1 VEIAEG
7 GLATAAQLR
16 RSCAS
21 VSGSSGD
28 PPSKVRVGLAP
39 ERSGDASRPG
49 SGAQNGLASA
59 AAHGEGLRQ
68 WVLFCRLIRTGWAP
82 IYRGNPSTR
91 SGRGDELNSMSN
103 LNQMRWIVTELKRG

>member
-7 GLATAAQLR
+7 GLATAAQLK

-39 ERSGDASRPG
+39 ERFGDASQPG
-49 SGAQNGLASA
+49 SRAQNGLASA
-59 AAHGEGLRQ
+59 VARGEGLWQRA
-68 WVLFCRLIRTGWAP
+68 LFGRLIRTG
-82 IYRGNPSTR
+82 
-91 SGRGDELNSMSN
+91 
-103 LNQMRWIVTELKRG
+103 

>member
-1 VEIAEG
+1 M
-7 GLATAAQLR
+7 AAQLR

-21 VSGSSGD
+21 VSSPSGD

-59 AAHGEGLRQ
+59 AARGEGLRHSA
-68 WVLFCRLIRTGWAP
+68 LFC
-82 IYRGNPSTR
+82 
-91 SGRGDELNSMSN
+91 
-103 LNQMRWIVTELKRG
+103 